1 MREAVSPR
9 DDGRTPRP
17 GSHLIKAIPY
27 PTGKAAPRREVVA
40 EEVPVAILYNRF
52 PFAVMLASPT
62 DLEDFAVGFSLTEA
76 IVATVDE
83 ISAIKVKDMEDGFE
97 VDVTVTK
104 DRYMLLRDRHR
115 RNLVAGSSC
124 GLCGSDSVTE
134 ALRPVDPVTSPRHF
148 RPRAICRA
156 MAEFPTLQ
164 HLNHDVGAVHAAA
177 FAEADGHIVAVR
189 EDIGRHNALDKI
201 IGFLARNGIDRGAG
215 FIAASSRCSY
225 EMVHKT
231 AAAGI
236 PLIATVSAPTTLAI
250 TFAESTGVGLAAFAR
265 EGRFTLYA
273 TPSRVQDVTAPGD
286 DENVCRA

>member
-1 MREAVSPR
+1 MREAISLR
-9 DDGRTPRP
+9 NDGRTPRP
-17 GSHLIKAIPY
+17 GSHLIKAIPFS
-27 PTGKAAPRREVVA
+27 AAQATPRREAVA
-40 EEVPVAILYNRF
+40 EEVPIAILYNRF
-52 PFAVMLASPT
+52 PFAVMLATPT
-62 DLEDFAVGFSLTEA
+62 DLEDFAIGFSLTEA

-83 ISAIKVKDMEDGFE
+83 ISAVKVKKMDDGFE

-104 DRYMLLRDRHR
+104 ERYMLLRDRHR

-134 ALRPVDPVTSPRHF
+134 ALRPVDPVASTSRF
-148 RPRAICRA
+148 SPRAICRA
-156 MAEFPTLQ
+156 MAEFPAHQL
-164 HLNHDVGAVHAAA
+164 LNHEVGAVHAAA

-236 PLIATVSAPTTLAI
+236 PLIASVSAPTTLGI
-250 TFAESTGVGLAAFAR
+250 TFAESAGVGLAAFAR

-273 TPSRVQDVTAPGD
+273 TPSRVQDGAAKGED
-286 DENVCRA
+286 RKCLS